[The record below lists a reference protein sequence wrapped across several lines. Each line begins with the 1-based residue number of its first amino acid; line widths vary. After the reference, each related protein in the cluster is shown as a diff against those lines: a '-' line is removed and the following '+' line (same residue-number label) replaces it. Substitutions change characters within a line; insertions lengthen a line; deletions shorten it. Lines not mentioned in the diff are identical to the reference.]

1 MLFPVDKGLSKA
13 NVIISVLVFQIPDNG
28 PWNYNF
34 MGVKHTPSMKYGVK
48 LGTPREYYNED
59 HRPTH
64 FLEFS
69 NLEEGET
76 AEGDREDAF
85 SWRLSIVLPNFE
97 L

>member
-1 MLFPVDKGLSKA
+1 MDFTFIGFCDQICYLCLFCVSC
-13 NVIISVLVFQIPDNG
+13 FQIPDNG

-34 MGVKHTPSMKYGVK
+34 MGVKHTISMKYGIK
-48 LGTPREYYNED
+48 LGTPREYYHED

-76 AEGDREDAF
+76 VEGDREDTF
-85 SWRLSIVLPNFE
+85 T
-97 L
+97 